1 MTIFNNGCLRPGH
14 ISTYFLRGRFH
25 QIGPVSSV
33 GQMVSINVMGAS
45 HNRLPFHWIS
55 QWTGSFF
62 EESCLVKTR
71 LVIWLGHYGNPCP
84 WDDDLGEAVFFAHG
98 GPEDTHD
105 LDTDS
110 ELDEEPTG
118 ARFIKEAHDLPTGVL
133 FIRNSKT
140 ITTIVDKSRVH
151 THIVKYCTCP
161 EAAATDIQLF
171 EMGLF
176 PASFLEPKT
185 AFTFDA
191 LREFLLDNLE
201 CGTSAM
207 NYYSKLRRM
216 ITSVFPHLVSDHYRE
231 LMRVVRQW
239 RKLNLMRWNGFGHQ
253 DKQATPSDL
262 ALFCPACPQP
272 GINVSLPTGDTMEC
286 NECDMETPSWLYSR
300 SLVMD
305 GNFKGEHLH
314 FANPSDE
321 VSLMDGCGYMIGSHR
336 HRQVHLRKAQ
346 LFCSTCNGGFSEGR
360 KYHKHLKERI
370 ANSPILQLNKELDI
384 IPGIGLW
391 HASSSAGNTS
401 KLSRGLLGANLLLRS
416 LTRLPIMINIHVVTV
431 LMRKQQELQLLTV
444 QGQWAGPA
452 HWRSVATWL
461 AEGLTIEEA
470 QPDIY
475 HWVEAGS
482 IFLGNA
488 LGNNEIQIMELEL
501 VILQDDSDNE
511 MQEELRVF
519 EPEKVAIPLPSNLG
533 LERCISLGVA
543 NLVEQELT
551 LREGQAVMN

>member
-1 MTIFNNGCLRPGH
+1 MDRFL
-14 ISTYFLRGRFH
+14 LRGILLSQD
-25 QIGPVSSV
+25 QIG
-33 GQMVSINVMGAS
+33 
-45 HNRLPFHWIS
+45 
-55 QWTGSFF
+55 
-62 EESCLVKTR
+62 
-71 LVIWLGHYGNPCP
+71 
-84 WDDDLGEAVFFAHG
+84 DL
-98 GPEDTHD
+98 
-105 LDTDS
+105 
-110 ELDEEPTG
+110 
-118 ARFIKEAHDLPTGVL
+118 
-133 FIRNSKT
+133 
-140 ITTIVDKSRVH
+140 SRVH

-231 LMRVVRQW
+231 LMRVARQW

-272 GINVSLPTGDTMEC
+272 GINVSLPTGDTMEG
-286 NECDMETPSWLYSR
+286 NE

-321 VSLMDGCGYMIGSHR
+321 VSLMDGCGYMVSDRIYKEHSS
-336 HRQVHLRKAQ
+336 LAKEA
-346 LFCSTCNGGFSEGR
+346 LKLNTEGIHCTLTFYDVNCQ
-360 KYHKHLKERI
+360 YHKHLKERI

-391 HASSSAGNTS
+391 HVHGHQDSCYVRYASNF
-401 KLSRGLLGANLLLRS
+401 
-416 LTRLPIMINIHVVTV
+416 I
-431 LMRKQQELQLLTV
+431 
-444 QGQWAGPA
+444 
-452 HWRSVATWL
+452 
-461 AEGLTIEEA
+461 
-470 QPDIY
+470 
-475 HWVEAGS
+475 
-482 IFLGNA
+482 
-488 LGNNEIQIMELEL
+488 
-501 VILQDDSDNE
+501 
-511 MQEELRVF
+511 
-519 EPEKVAIPLPSNLG
+519 
-533 LERCISLGVA
+533 
-543 NLVEQELT
+543 
-551 LREGQAVMN
+551 